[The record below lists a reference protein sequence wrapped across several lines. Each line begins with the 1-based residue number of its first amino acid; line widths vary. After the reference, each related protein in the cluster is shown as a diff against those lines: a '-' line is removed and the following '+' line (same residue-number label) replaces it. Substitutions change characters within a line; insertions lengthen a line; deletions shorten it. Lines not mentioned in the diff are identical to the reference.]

1 MENYT
6 NETPIVD
13 ETPIMDGTPIMDVS
27 PVEHVDAVVD
37 TPQEK
42 NTLFSLLG
50 FIAGL
55 ASVFLNCLMGSGLLF
70 SIAAIVF
77 FVLNKKKSGSTSGRS
92 VVGLICGIIG
102 LVIFVIWM
110 IVLVAI
116 SLSTGMEPTY
126 Y

>member
-70 SIAAIVF
+70 SIASIVF
-77 FVLNKKKSGSTSGRS
+77 FVMNKKKNGKTSGRS